1 MTTAEHAS
9 DATPDDAAQARL
21 VELVL
26 RARTFGIIAV
36 LLLFVAITAAIE
48 SRFVDADN
56 IQFIL
61 SQTSLYALIAVRSAV
76 TNEGP
81 ATPLGGVMLWACL
94 NAATLAAVCGPKFP
108 STEVGKPAIVR

>member
-1 MTTAEHAS
+1 MMLLAAE
-9 DATPDDAAQARL
+9 
-21 VELVL
+21 
-26 RARTFGIIAV
+26 IIDW
-36 LLLFVAITAAIE
+36 TAAGASAGAVAVPSGLIVAA
-48 SRFVDADN
+48 SVG
-56 IQFIL
+56 
-61 SQTSLYALIAVRSAV
+61 TSLVYALIAVRSAV